1 MASSYTTN
9 FGIEEMGSGDQSGSW
24 GTTTNY
30 NWDILDRIA
39 SYKAVTVSSTSHT
52 LTVREASPDSGTS
65 NVQDGMFRVI
75 KFIDSGDIGG
85 NCTVTVGPNTTTAW
99 FIMENALSASRTIDV
114 SQGSGANVTIQ
125 NGKNVIVYCD
135 GAGGGAAVVDA
146 IADLQVG
153 SLEVTGA
160 GAIDGNATVGGT
172 LGVTGNTTLSGTL
185 GVTSTTTLSSTLGVT
200 SLITGSAGAS
210 LDKEDSGTT
219 TVLYP
224 LELKRTSS
232 ATPAAGIG
240 VGVNFITETA
250 GGNNETGSV
259 IESLTTDVGSGSEDF
274 DMVFKNMKAGAAA
287 AEVLRMKSTGK
298 VAFANSAYASV
309 QVNGSAT
316 SNITL
321 DFDTYQNFFLT
332 ASGNVTLDN
341 PTTESIGQSGV
352 IVFAQDGTG
361 SRTLS
366 LGTQYYAPGGAL
378 TISTAASAIDII
390 PYFVWAA
397 DKIALG
403 TPQLALANV
412 P

>member
-135 GAGGGAAVVDA
+135 GAGGGAAVIDA

-185 GVTSTTTLSSTLGVT
+185 GVSLATTLSSTLGVT
-200 SLITGSAGAS
+200 SLVTASAGAS

-219 TVLYP
+219 TILYP
-224 LELKRTSS
+224 LEVKRTTS

-240 VGVNFITETA
+240 VGVNFITETS
-250 GGNNETGSV
+250 GGNNETGGV
-259 IESLTTDVGSGSEDF
+259 IESLTTDVSSTAEDF
-274 DMVFKNMKAGAAA
+274 DMVFKTMKAGATA
-287 AEVLRMKSTGK
+287 AEVLRMKSSGK

-309 QVNGSAT
+309 QVTGSAT
-316 SNITL
+316 GNITL

-378 TISTAASAIDII
+378 SISTAASAIDII